1 LPSKAAPRRIAADIT
16 KLPELLRRCHK
27 KRGASESGD
36 KIWFLGSFLGARLA
50 EKASWSGAQQRL
62 GAHRC
67 GPIKMFVREDCS
79 EKENRSTA
87 EILKFSES

>member
-62 GAHRC
+62 EAHRC
-67 GPIKMFVREDCS
+67 GPLKMFVREDCS
-79 EKENRSTA
+79 KKQKTDPR
-87 EILKFSES
+87 LKF